1 MKLRGILLACVFLFL
16 AGDIF
21 ALGRDY
27 TELKNS
33 DKSAI
38 RGKKGRKYARRFS
51 YRENLKADKLAIYDK
66 HGYTPHRLRY
76 DFQGVKTERWKYFSE
91 GLEFWFDASGNL
103 IDTRHFPP
111 ESGHID

>member
-1 MKLRGILLACVFLFL
+1 MKLRSLLFACVFLFL

-27 TELKNS
+27 TEFKKS
-33 DKSAI
+33 DISAV

-51 YRENLKADKLAIYDK
+51 YRDNLQGDKLAIYNT

-76 DFQGVKTERWKYFSE
+76 DSLGIKTERWKYHSK
-91 GLEFWFDASGNL
+91 GLEFWFDASSNL

>member
-1 MKLRGILLACVFLFL
+1 MKLRGLLLACVFLFL
-16 AGDIF
+16 SGDTF

-33 DKSAI
+33 NISAI

-51 YRENLKADKLAIYDK
+51 LKDNLQGDKLAIFDEY
-66 HGYTPHRLRY
+66 GYTPHRLRY
-76 DFQGVKTERWKYFSE
+76 DFQGIITERWKYYSE
-91 GLEFWFDASGNL
+91 GLEFWFDESSNL
-103 IDTRHFPP
+103 IETRHFPP

>member
-1 MKLRGILLACVFLFL
+1 MKFRGLLLAGVFLFL
-16 AGDIF
+16 AGDTF

-33 DKSAI
+33 DRSAV

-51 YRENLKADKLAIYDK
+51 LQENLQGDKLAIYNE
-66 HGYTPHRLRY
+66 HGYTPHRLGY
-76 DFQGVKTERWKYFSE
+76 DFQGIKTERWKYYSE
-91 GLEFWFDASGNL
+91 GLEFWFDASSNL
-103 IDTRHFPP
+103 IDTRYFPP

>member
-1 MKLRGILLACVFLFL
+1 MKIRSLLFACVFLFL

-33 DKSAI
+33 DISAI

-51 YRENLKADKLAIYDK
+51 YRDNLQGDKLAIYNT

-76 DFQGVKTERWKYFSE
+76 DSLGIKTERWKYYSE
-91 GLEFWFDASGNL
+91 GLEFWFDASSNL